1 MTVPAC
7 CRSLLV
13 TLAGW
18 GRVVAV
24 MEQVGDQRDL
34 TFKIKTNDALVV
46 FVGEKKGSQEEA
58 TFRQV
63 AQDMA
68 PDGGIMFAVAFD
80 AKIAQN
86 RTFFGKNAGYRYCVF
101 PGVAN
106 TRKVSEVVQKGD

>member
-1 MTVPAC
+1 MVHW
-7 CRSLLV
+7 LVV
-13 TLAGW
+13 TLAVW
-18 GRVVAV
+18 GRVAAA

-68 PDGGIMFAVAFD
+68 FSICIIVTLQGGVLSGGRREGGIGRVRSALTLLMVW
-80 AKIAQN
+80 
-86 RTFFGKNAGYRYCVF
+86 
-101 PGVAN
+101 
-106 TRKVSEVVQKGD
+106 